1 MDTVDLYTR
10 QHENSIHELNR
21 TGRITNKEI
30 YIRLHMRD
38 ISDYFIEKY
47 RHFVRL
53 ASEIVPKPDDV
64 DFPIWCSISK
74 NNCLKPIDKQLVYVL
89 RVPKEEVVYFQS
101 GKWDY
106 VLNDLYIPKDDADKE
121 AYLKEIG
128 RLGVKDQ
135 FSFISGKYRGL
146 FPAIEK
152 KIVASW
158 SRVFEIDEWNDF
170 SVQANIWQIKAE
182 WVRHILRPGDDIF
195 AVD

>member
-10 QHENSIHELNR
+10 QHEHSIHELNR

-38 ISDYFIEKY
+38 ISDYFIDKY

-53 ASEIVPKPDDV
+53 ANEIVAKPPDV

-89 RVPKEEVVYFQS
+89 RVPKDEVVYFQS

-106 VLNDLYIPKDDADKE
+106 VLNDLYIPKDDEDKE
-121 AYLKEIG
+121 AYLKQIKK
-128 RLGVKDQ
+128 LGVKDQ

-146 FPAIEK
+146 FPDIER
-152 KIVASW
+152 KIIDSW